1 MFPSSCSWFID
12 LPPVKFLTQK
22 EQAEKVASMGP
33 HLVELMVRGPMAKSA
48 SWRISS
54 PIIPFHPPAESV
66 KKDYAP

>member
-48 SWRISS
+48 S
-54 PIIPFHPPAESV
+54 
-66 KKDYAP
+66 